1 MFDRRTNRMG
11 GIQKVFIYI
20 YPSIQLN
27 YKLSWSV
34 FNVRTHVKE
43 AIRELKGRLG
53 KSSYS
58 DVIEYL
64 IDFHRERKNEA

>member
-1 MFDRRTNRMG
+1 M
-11 GIQKVFIYI
+11 
-20 YPSIQLN
+20 N

-43 AIRELKGRLG
+43 AIRELKGILG

-58 DVIEYL
+58 EVIEYL